1 MAAGGAI
8 RVEGL
13 RELERALKASD
24 KDAAKGLRKELREA
38 AKVVSLEARSRF
50 SGVDGYSA
58 MGIRPRVRSGLVAVA
73 EQSRKRTTGKRGD
86 YGALQMR
93 KALVPALWDKRDE
106 VEERIENMLDTVGR
120 NNGF

>member
-1 MAAGGAI
+1 MASGAI

-38 AKVVSLEARSRF
+38 AKVVALDARGKF
-50 SGVDGYSA
+50 AGVDGYSA
-58 MGIRPRVRSGLVAVA
+58 MGIRPRVRAGLVAVA
-73 EQSRKRTTGKRGD
+73 EQSRKRTTGKHPD

-93 KALVPALWDKRDE
+93 TALVPALWDKRPE
-106 VEERIENMLDTVGR
+106 VEKRIEKMLDTVGR
-120 NNGF
+120 DNGF